1 MRKRRGMSVID
12 FLFFAV
18 ITVSLFWFAGNIIY
32 IEFYNSRPDVRA
44 EIQLRQCAEK
54 VGSGN
59 DFIFVEL
66 PVSYETAKLLKEEHY
81 EVYKELKEKQGVIYK
96 KSDK

>member
-54 VGSGN
+54 VPEMTL
-59 DFIFVEL
+59 F
-66 PVSYETAKLLKEEHY
+66 LLSC
-81 EVYKELKEKQGVIYK
+81 LFRMRLQ
-96 KSDK
+96 SF